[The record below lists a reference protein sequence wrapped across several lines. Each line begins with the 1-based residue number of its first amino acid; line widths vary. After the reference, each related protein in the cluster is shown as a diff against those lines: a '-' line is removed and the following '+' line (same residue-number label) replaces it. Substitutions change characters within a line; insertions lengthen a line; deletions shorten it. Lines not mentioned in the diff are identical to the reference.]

1 MKAIQTSQKSHQ
13 TTYSVAA
20 SYLGGSLVR
29 ANNIQGVQ
37 SLLSFSDTIGY
48 EIDDETD
55 EYPEVFEYYLTTYTR
70 ESCEFLN
77 SHFGLMFAY
86 SEPLDVWVLLVDHYG
101 TGWNYVAV
109 DTDLPAAAEPLG
121 TRRIN

>member
-1 MKAIQTSQKSHQ
+1 METIQTIQKSYS

-20 SYLGGSLVR
+20 FYLGGSLVR

-70 ESCEFLN
+70 EACEYLN
-77 SHFGLMFAY
+77 SHFSRIMFAY
-86 SEPLDVWVLLVDHYG
+86 SDALGVWVLLVPHVG
-101 TGWNYVAV
+101 ASWENVKV
-109 DTDLPAAAEPLG
+109 RTDIAQAQH
-121 TRRIN
+121 N

>member
-1 MKAIQTSQKSHQ
+1 METIKTSQKSYS
-13 TTYSVAA
+13 TTYLVAT

-37 SLLSFSDTIGY
+37 SLLSFSDSIGY

-70 ESCEFLN
+70 EACEFLN
-77 SHFGLMFAY
+77 SHFSRIMFAY
-86 SEPLDVWVLLVDHYG
+86 SDALGVWVLLVPHVGASWDS
-101 TGWNYVAV
+101 VKIS
-109 DTDLPAAAEPLG
+109 TDIAQAQH
-121 TRRIN
+121 N